1 MVGIL
6 LRPPER
12 GVNVRVALSQLSFLR
27 ASLSVTPYNVTEDNV
42 NCDSIGTFNTIRSD
56 DLSFVIKMCSGSKW
70 ITPFTKQC
78 FVTSGVSMNL
88 MSHGL
93 VVGFTSVLLPQL
105 QASGFITLDAVSGS
119 WIASIISIAL
129 VAGAL
134 TLPFIM
140 NSLGRRAAN
149 IISVSFM
156 ITGWFCILFAT
167 SVATLIIARFLQ
179 GFSMGLSASLCSVL
193 IGEYTSPKNRG
204 AFLTTISF
212 AIACGTLITHA
223 LGSYFTW
230 EVIALV
236 CALITF
242 VNLMI
247 LIHSP
252 ESPSY
257 LVSKG
262 RYDECRKTFHWL
274 RGYDEDEELEKMIKT
289 HMSNELKNVEKQKIE
304 NKFQYYRKVFRKKEF
319 YKPLILVM
327 HLYMIGQWSGA
338 NILAAYTQEIFHTII
353 GKVDV
358 SLMIISMDIQR
369 IISNF
374 CAVFVIRRFRRRPM
388 LISTIT
394 INFLSFLTIGIYAY
408 FKSKGLLP
416 YDHPIIGITLIHIHM
431 FSIATGSVP
440 LPNIIAGEVFP
451 LEYKGLA
458 GTLSVL
464 FLSSNLFITLKCN
477 SFFFNN
483 LGLHGTYWLYSGMVG
498 YSLLVSWWMLPETK
512 DRTLQD
518 IEEEFRG
525 TRKGQLTDADPILNK
540 ELMFK

>member
-1 MVGIL
+1 M
-6 LRPPER
+6 
-12 GVNVRVALSQLSFLR
+12 
-27 ASLSVTPYNVTEDNV
+27 DN
-42 NCDSIGTFNTIRSD
+42 
-56 DLSFVIKMCSGSKW
+56 
-70 ITPFTKQC
+70 PFY
-78 FVTSGVSMNL
+78 
-88 MSHGL
+88 
-93 VVGFTSVLLPQL
+93 
-105 QASGFITLDAVSGS
+105 QA
-119 WIASIISIAL
+119 ASIISIAM
-129 VAGAL
+129 VVGAL

-149 IISVSFM
+149 LISVSFM
-156 ITGWFCILFAT
+156 ITGWIIILFAT

-204 AFLTTISF
+204 AFLTTISL
-212 AIACGTLITHA
+212 AIACGTLVTHA
-223 LGSYFTW
+223 LGSYYTW

-236 CALITF
+236 CAVITF

-247 LIHSP
+247 VMHSP

-262 RYDECRKTFHWL
+262 RYDQCRKTFHWL
-274 RGYDEDEELEKMIKT
+274 RGYDEEGELDKMIKA
-289 HMSNELKNVEKQKIE
+289 HVLNQLDNNEKQKTE
-304 NKFQYYRKVFRKKEF
+304 SRLQYYIKVFRRKEF

-338 NILAAYTQEIFHTII
+338 NILAAYTQEIFHTIV
-353 GKVDV
+353 GEVDV

-369 IISNF
+369 ILSNF

-388 LISTIT
+388 LISTIS
-394 INFLSFLTIGIYAY
+394 INFLSFLTIGIYTY
-408 FKSKGLLP
+408 FKSKDLLP
-416 YDHPIIGITLIHIHM
+416 YDHPLIGIALIHVHM

-464 FLSSNLFITLKCN
+464 FLSSNLFVTLKCN
-477 SFFFNN
+477 PFFFNS
-483 LGLHGTYWLYSGMVG
+483 LGLHGTYWLYSGMIG

-518 IEEEFRG
+518 IEEGFRG
-525 TRKGQLTDADPILNK
+525 TSKNQSAQTADLILNK
-540 ELMFK
+540 E